1 MKKIYRLILE
11 ISLIIALLLL
21 IREMFQFNTKHET
34 LIEESTQKNIANLEL
49 KKLNGD
55 YEKSLIELRKANNDL
70 ASFYFSEYHL
80 TRLKSSGVE
89 SAEQLFNNLSEQS
102 HKIKVEGIHGS
113 VYFFISGK
121 PLKNNWYI
129 AEFEDGYS
137 TGTMLL
143 SYSVTKGIISW
154 RPLEIILD

>member
-1 MKKIYRLILE
+1 MKTNV
-11 ISLIIALLLL
+11 SP
-21 IREMFQFNTKHET
+21 
-34 LIEESTQKNIANLEL
+34 NLFHIP
-49 KKLNGD
+49 N
-55 YEKSLIELRKANNDL
+55 
-70 ASFYFSEYHL
+70 F
-80 TRLKSSGVE
+80 
-89 SAEQLFNNLSEQS
+89 
-102 HKIKVEGIHGS
+102 
-113 VYFFISGK
+113 GK